1 MTDSTYTVEIAGET
15 HTVDTRSELD
25 ARYRAASEY
34 KRELSG
40 PYVGIGVSE
49 LAGQAT
55 VVSSSAATS

>member
-15 HTVDTRSELD
+15 RTVEADSELD

-34 KRELSG
+34 KGELSG
-40 PYVGIGVSE
+40 PDIGIGVSE

-55 VVSSSAATS
+55 VVSSNAATS